1 MRVQTQP
8 AGLHRP
14 LDYRTLPIETPS
26 FVIDRALLR
35 RNMKLLAD
43 IQVRADCTILLAMKG
58 FATWAFFDEMA
69 PYLGGVAASSP
80 YEARLAREMFN
91 GGEVH
96 VYSPAYTAEE
106 VDELTDLAD
115 HVVFNSFRQWHTHR
129 DAVARAGRP
138 IEAGLRINPEYSE
151 VRVEI
156 YNPCT
161 IRSRFGIR
169 INDFDGNNLDGI
181 TGLHFHTMCQQGADV
196 LVRTLGQVEELFGRY
211 FPQLTWINFGGGHHI
226 TRPGYDIDLLCETIR
241 DFRRRT
247 GLRVYLEP
255 GEAHVMN
262 TGFLVTEVL
271 DIIENPH
278 SADIAIVDASA
289 AAHMPDVMEMPYTPE
304 VWHGRVCYDDH
315 FEAPLDEFG
324 HKYLLGGKTCLSG
337 DIIGEYGF
345 DAELTVGDRL
355 VLTDMAQYT
364 LVKTTMFN
372 GIRHPSIVS
381 VDSDIPGGDV
391 KVIREFGYED
401 YRRRLG

>member
-1 MRVQTQP
+1 MP
-8 AGLHRP
+8 F
-14 LDYRTLPIETPS
+14 DYRTLPIETPS

-35 RNMKLLAD
+35 RNMRQLAD
-43 IQVRADCTILLAMKG
+43 IQARAECRILLAMKG
-58 FATWAFFDEMA
+58 FATWAFFEEMA
-69 PYLGGVAASSP
+69 PYLGGVAVSST
-80 YEARLAREMFN
+80 YEARLARETFTT
-91 GGEVH
+91 GEVH
-96 VYSPAYTAEE
+96 AYSPAYTAAE
-106 VDELTDLAD
+106 VEELTGLAD
-115 HVVFNSFRQWHTHR
+115 HIVFNSFRQWNTYR
-129 DAVARAGRP
+129 QAIAKADRNIEVA
-138 IEAGLRINPEYSE
+138 LRVNPEYSE

-169 INDFDGNNLDGI
+169 ISDFDGNNLDGI

-196 LVRTLGQVEELFGRY
+196 LVRTLEQVEELFGEY
-211 FPQLTWINFGGGHHI
+211 FGQLKWINFGGGHHI
-226 TRPGYDIDLLCETIR
+226 TRPGYDIDLLCETIC
-241 DFRRRT
+241 DFRKRT

-262 TGFLVTEVL
+262 TGFLVTQVL
-271 DIIENPH
+271 DVIENPH

-304 VWHGRVCYDDH
+304 VWHGRVFYDDH
-315 FEAPLDEFG
+315 FDAPLDEFP

-345 DAELTVGDRL
+345 ENELRVGDRL

-381 VDSDIPGGDV
+381 VDSDIPGGDMR
-391 KVIREFGYED
+391 VIRQYGYED
-401 YRRRLG
+401 YKRRLG

>member
-1 MRVQTQP
+1 
-8 AGLHRP
+8 
-14 LDYRTLPIETPS
+14 
-26 FVIDRALLR
+26 
-35 RNMKLLAD
+35 MKLLAD
-43 IQVRADCTILLAMKG
+43 IQDRAGCTILLAMKG

-69 PYLGGVAASSP
+69 PCLGGVAVSST
-80 YEARLAREMFN
+80 YEARLARETF
-91 GGEVH
+91 GAGEVH
-96 VYSPAYTAEE
+96 AYSPAYTAAE
-106 VDELTDLAD
+106 VEELTGLVD
-115 HVVFNSFRQWHTHR
+115 HIVFNSFRQLSTHR
-129 DAVARAGRP
+129 RTVAQADRN
-138 IEAGLRINPEYSE
+138 IEVGLRVNPEYSE

-161 IRSRFGIR
+161 TRSRFGIR
-169 INDFDGNNLDGI
+169 ISDFDGNNLEGI

-196 LVRTLGQVEELFGRY
+196 LVRTLEQVEELFGDY
-211 FPQLTWINFGGGHHI
+211 FDQLQWINFGGGHHI
-226 TRPGYDIDLLCETIR
+226 TRPGYDIDLLCETIL

-247 GLRVYLEP
+247 GLKVYLEP

-262 TGFLVTEVL
+262 TGFLVTQVL

-304 VWHGRVCYDDH
+304 VWRGRVFYDDH
-315 FEAPLDEFG
+315 FDAPLDEFP

-345 DAELTVGDRL
+345 ETELQVGDRL

-364 LVKTTMFN
+364 LVKTTLFN

-381 VDSDIPGGDV
+381 VDSDIPGGDMR
-391 KVIREFGYED
+391 VIRKFGYED
-401 YRRRLG
+401 YKRRLG